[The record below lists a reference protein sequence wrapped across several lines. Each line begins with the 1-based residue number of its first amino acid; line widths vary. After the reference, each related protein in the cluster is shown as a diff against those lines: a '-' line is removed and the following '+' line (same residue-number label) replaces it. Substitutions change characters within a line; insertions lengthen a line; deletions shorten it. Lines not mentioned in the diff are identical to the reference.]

1 MSDGYYQSAAPR
13 TARKKDYFC
22 PVWSYHIGV
31 QGEIFFVEAAEK
43 HGHYS
48 ENIQPASNSSINVS
62 KSKLPHSQDNNSDS
76 QSQNLSSYSESIN
89 TSKFETEKSKNESEV
104 FLLPVPCEKN
114 SSELTDVEY
123 FEKLFG
129 IVLCSYNVKSALVEN
144 TDGDEKYRDKKK
156 LIVQK
161 VIIGSQAQRSHKIHK
176 GDMLLAIDDREVSWS
191 KLGATLKSLK
201 KQVPIKLTFQ
211 NPVVVGSTNNNSVG
225 GMRLPFC
232 ENVMLAASGEDF
244 SSLVELL
251 DMYKCKLLCLSLDI
265 VQSDLDFGQE
275 IIYEFPFHN
284 DKVSHVRGM
293 FITLNK
299 VLEEIVQSQTQCS
312 NLVYHHQLINV
323 SYYKDD
329 NSTLLLVLP
338 TDLFP
343 EYVTSF
349 VLKNLVHVLALLF
362 GNPIRPF
369 KDPQLHVQL
378 NQILALLFYGLA
390 PILHGKSTITM
401 TSITNG
407 CFEARW
413 LFLEEEIKLMFDEI
427 LSSFES
433 GDFVSQQDLIS
444 SRRQFC
450 ITGSCLI
457 FKGHVICSHLETSD
471 LLDAWLLCQSL
482 GLVSFSQEHNFSELI
497 VWHEVFLSRLQ
508 NANEMLLPA
517 GYNRKPEKCFIF
529 IVGQKQSLICCIF
542 ESKNSQEKA
551 APLLPDLPLV
561 NQAKTALQQMEN
573 VNLFKS
579 CDSRLR
585 STKDSLLGDPDV
597 FLVYLESSKV
607 AKMENTGHFV
617 LQSSHT
623 SLGGSEDHV
632 RNDGKY
638 PEMSTPLGSQMSV
651 NSNDSLASGTN
662 DKGRFISFNGIFDMS
677 FLNQSLGSGSKA
689 QVTQGIDIRKVKEV
703 NNVLF
708 HYMCIDKLQGIYVDS
723 DRQYNRSTLSKQILD
738 NFNRC
743 SLQIHAIFEKSKK
756 KANAKRKNPSRSVG
770 KLMKNYIR
778 EHGVLFNCIVQSSSN
793 SKMHAVLSYW
803 VVGRLFTEPVE
814 KEIYVC
820 YHDSVEPNL
829 VELAYQ
835 MSFSVV
841 A

>member
-31 QGEIFFVEAAEK
+31 QGEIFFVEAAKK

-62 KSKLPHSQDNNSDS
+62 KSKLSHSQDNNSDS

-89 TSKFETEKSKNESEV
+89 TSKFETDKSKNQSEV

-129 IVLCSYNVKSALVEN
+129 IVLCSYNVKSTLVEN
-144 TDGDEKYRDKKK
+144 TDGDEKYRDKKR

-191 KLGATLKSLK
+191 KLGTTLKSLK

-211 NPVVVGSTNNNSVG
+211 NPVVVGSTNHNSVG

-362 GNPIRPF
+362 GNPIR
-369 KDPQLHVQL
+369 
-378 NQILALLFYGLA
+378 
-390 PILHGKSTITM
+390 
-401 TSITNG
+401 
-407 CFEARW
+407 
-413 LFLEEEIKLMFDEI
+413 
-427 LSSFES
+427 
-433 GDFVSQQDLIS
+433 
-444 SRRQFC
+444 
-450 ITGSCLI
+450 
-457 FKGHVICSHLETSD
+457 
-471 LLDAWLLCQSL
+471 
-482 GLVSFSQEHNFSELI
+482 
-497 VWHEVFLSRLQ
+497 
-508 NANEMLLPA
+508 
-517 GYNRKPEKCFIF
+517 
-529 IVGQKQSLICCIF
+529 
-542 ESKNSQEKA
+542 
-551 APLLPDLPLV
+551 
-561 NQAKTALQQMEN
+561 
-573 VNLFKS
+573 
-579 CDSRLR
+579 
-585 STKDSLLGDPDV
+585 
-597 FLVYLESSKV
+597 
-607 AKMENTGHFV
+607 
-617 LQSSHT
+617 
-623 SLGGSEDHV
+623 
-632 RNDGKY
+632 
-638 PEMSTPLGSQMSV
+638 
-651 NSNDSLASGTN
+651 
-662 DKGRFISFNGIFDMS
+662 
-677 FLNQSLGSGSKA
+677 
-689 QVTQGIDIRKVKEV
+689 
-703 NNVLF
+703 
-708 HYMCIDKLQGIYVDS
+708 
-723 DRQYNRSTLSKQILD
+723 
-738 NFNRC
+738 
-743 SLQIHAIFEKSKK
+743 
-756 KANAKRKNPSRSVG
+756 
-770 KLMKNYIR
+770 
-778 EHGVLFNCIVQSSSN
+778 
-793 SKMHAVLSYW
+793 
-803 VVGRLFTEPVE
+803 
-814 KEIYVC
+814 
-820 YHDSVEPNL
+820 
-829 VELAYQ
+829 
-835 MSFSVV
+835 
-841 A
+841 